1 MATSKIQQL
10 ELPFPSHR
18 TERLSQASTLLGG
31 AVVSYVVK
39 RSRRRRSITF
49 TIDERGLRV
58 GAPWHAGSTAIEKL
72 LHENGDWVL
81 EKLSDWQA
89 RSPPQ
94 RTWRKGETLMMQGE
108 LLELEFE
115 AAAPGIRMSD
125 GRLIVGSLGTRSA
138 DDIKARI
145 VDWLHEEALRCFQDR
160 AGHYAP
166 ALGIGRPD
174 VRLSNGKTRWGSCHS
189 GGRIRL
195 NWRLIQM
202 PVRLIDYVVVH
213 ELAHLVEMNH
223 SPRFWKIVARVLPD
237 YVDRKTDLRTEGFRY
252 LFV

>member
-39 RSRRRRSITF
+39 RSRRSRSITF
-49 TIDERGLRV
+49 TIDEQGLRV
-58 GAPWHAGSTAIEKL
+58 GAPWRAGRIAIEKL

-89 RSPPQ
+89 RRPPR
-94 RTWRKGETLMMQGE
+94 RTWREGETLMMLGE
-108 LLELEFE
+108 PLELECKGDV
-115 AAAPGIRMSD
+115 PGIRMAD
-125 GRLIVGSLGTRSA
+125 GRLIVGSMGTPSP
-138 DDIKARI
+138 DDIKVRI
-145 VDWLHEEALRCFQDR
+145 VGWLQQEALRCFQDR

-174 VRLSNGKTRWGSCHS
+174 VRLSNGKTRWGSCHI

-202 PVRLIDYVVVH
+202 PMRLVDYVIVH

-223 SPRFWKIVARVLPD
+223 SPRFWKIVAGVLPD
-237 YVDRKTDLRTEGFRY
+237 YVDRKTDLRIKGFRY